1 MPSFTTERRVGHT
14 AEEMFALVSDVE
26 KYPLFVPLCE
36 RLVIL
41 GRKPDGDREVLIAD
55 MTVAYKFIRE
65 TFTTKVVLDRKAG
78 TIRAEYL
85 DGPFKHLD
93 NVWTF
98 KAVDGGHSTVQRRHG
113 LLINL
118 IVGLIGAWIGAALAA
133 AFNIHFAGFVG
144 SLVVSTVGA
153 IVLLFLL
160 SLLRRA

>member
-14 AEEMFALVSDVE
+14 ADEMFALVSDVE

-36 RLVIL
+36 RLVIR
-41 GRKPDGDREVLIAD
+41 GRKPDGEREVLIAD

-65 TFTTKVVLDRKAG
+65 TFTTKVVLDRQAG

-98 KAVDGGHSTVQRRHG
+98 KAVDGGHSTV
-113 LLINL
+113 
-118 IVGLIGAWIGAALAA
+118 
-133 AFNIHFAGFVG
+133 HFAIDYEFRSRALSAVMGTVFDKAFRKFADAFEKRADAIYGV
-144 SLVVSTVGA
+144 VPQVST
-153 IVLLFLL
+153 
-160 SLLRRA
+160 

>member
-14 AEEMFALVSDVE
+14 AEQMFALVSDVE

-36 RLVIL
+36 RLVIR

-98 KAVDGGHSTVQRRHG
+98 QAVDGGHSTVNFAIDYEFRSRT
-113 LLINL
+113 LS
-118 IVGLIGAWIGAALAA
+118 ALMGTVFDK
-133 AFNIHFAGFVG
+133 AFRKFADAFEKRADAVYGV
-144 SLVVSTVGA
+144 A
-153 IVLLFLL
+153 VLPP
-160 SLLRRA
+160 A

>member
-36 RLVIL
+36 RLVIR

-98 KAVDGGHSTVQRRHG
+98 KAVDGGHSTV
-113 LLINL
+113 
-118 IVGLIGAWIGAALAA
+118 
-133 AFNIHFAGFVG
+133 HFAIDYEFRSRTLSALMGTVFDKAFRKFADAFEKRADAVYG
-144 SLVVSTVGA
+144 VVPQLST
-153 IVLLFLL
+153 
-160 SLLRRA
+160 